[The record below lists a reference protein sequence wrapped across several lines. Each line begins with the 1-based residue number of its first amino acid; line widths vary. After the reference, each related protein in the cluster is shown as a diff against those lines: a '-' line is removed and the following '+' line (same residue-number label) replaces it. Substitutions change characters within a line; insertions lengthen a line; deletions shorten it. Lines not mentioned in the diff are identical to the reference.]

1 MPTTRTACAAAPAR
15 RAGGVAWVGMVKEC
29 TAVPRVAADPVCAAT
44 CAYSTGRTG
53 RGPAFTQMEMGG
65 SMSSGPGDMQARLQL
80 AAAVIEHTREAV
92 MVADARGRVV
102 SVNPAFGSL
111 TGYTAAQAIGRHVRF
126 LGSMR
131 QGQAAFGEMWAAV
144 QRSGHWQGE
153 VWLRRRNGE
162 SFPAWQTV
170 SSVRHGR
177 ALHYVALFSDIGPL
191 KRAEQRL
198 LHLAH
203 HDALTG
209 LPNRLL
215 FEADLARSLQ
225 RARRQGQQIA
235 LLFVDLDCF
244 KLVNDTLGHAAG
256 DQLLRV
262 IGARLRAAVRAEDAV
277 ARLGG
282 DEFTVVLEEV
292 GGVAGAALAAGK
304 LLDAIAAPL
313 ALQGHTVSISA
324 SIGLA
329 LFPDHGADADALM
342 HAADTAMYG
351 AKRQGRRQCVLAE
364 AGSCE
369 AGPRG
374 GTAAATGSPVFS

>member
-1 MPTTRTACAAAPAR
+1 MP
-15 RAGGVAWVGMVKEC
+15 
-29 TAVPRVAADPVCAAT
+29 
-44 CAYSTGRTG
+44 SGRD
-53 RGPAFTQMEMGG
+53 EL
-65 SMSSGPGDMQARLQL
+65 QARLQL
-80 AAAVIEHTREAV
+80 AAAVVEHTREAV

-111 TGYTAAQAIGRHVRF
+111 TGYTAAQAVGRHVRF
-126 LGSMR
+126 LGSGR
-131 QGQAAFGEMWAAV
+131 HGWAAYGDMWAAV
-144 QRSGHWQGE
+144 QRKGHWQGE
-153 VWLRRRNGE
+153 LWLRRRRGE
-162 SFPAWQTV
+162 CFPAWQTV
-170 SSVRHGR
+170 SGVRHHSGEVM
-177 ALHYVALFSDIGPL
+177 HYVALFSDIAPL
-191 KRAEQRL
+191 KQAEQRL

-215 FEADLARSLQ
+215 FEADLARTLQ
-225 RARRQGQQIA
+225 RAWRQGQQIA

-292 GGVAGAALAAGK
+292 GGAEGAALAAGK
-304 LLDAIAAPL
+304 LLEAIAAPV
-313 ALQGHTVSISA
+313 ALHGHAVSVSA
-324 SIGLA
+324 SIGMA

-342 HAADTAMYG
+342 CAADAAMYR
-351 AKRQGRRQCVLAE
+351 AKRQGRRHCVLAG

-369 AGPRG
+369 TGPGQAGPRG
-374 GTAAATGSPVFS
+374 RVDAGAGAPMFS